1 MKRLLDIV
9 IAGAAVVV
17 LAPLLI
23 PVMIVL
29 RLTGEHFVFYRQE
42 RIGRN
47 GKTFGILK
55 FATMMKDSP
64 NLGTGDITM
73 RHDPRVLP
81 FGSFLRKTKINELPQ
96 LINIVL
102 GEMSI
107 VGPRPLTP
115 KNFNFYSEEVKL
127 TIGNL
132 APGLSGI
139 GSVIFRDEESILA
152 NSGLDYEECYRTRV
166 APYKGALEEWYAR
179 QKSLWIDA
187 QIIFLTLWVI
197 FFQRSQL
204 PYRLFHDLPKKPS
217 WLE

>member
-1 MKRLLDIV
+1 MKRFLDLLLSIFALIV
-9 IAGAAVVV
+9 
-17 LAPLLI
+17 LSPLLI
-23 PVMIVL
+23 PVMLIL
-29 RLTGEHFVFYRQE
+29 RFSGENCVFYRQE
-42 RIGRN
+42 RIGRR
-47 GKTFGILK
+47 GSVFGILK
-55 FATMMKDSP
+55 FVTMLKESA
-64 NLGTGDITM
+64 NLGSGDITIKN
-73 RHDPRVLP
+73 DPRVLP
-81 FGSFLRKTKINELPQ
+81 FGHFLRKSKINELPQ

-115 KNFNFYSEEVKL
+115 KNFNFYSDDIKHA
-127 TIGNL
+127 ICNL

-166 APYKGALEEWYAR
+166 APYKGALEDWYANHY
-179 QKSLWIDA
+179 SLLVDA

-197 FFQRSQL
+197 FFSRSEL
-204 PYRLFHDLPKKPS
+204 PYRLFRDLPKKPS